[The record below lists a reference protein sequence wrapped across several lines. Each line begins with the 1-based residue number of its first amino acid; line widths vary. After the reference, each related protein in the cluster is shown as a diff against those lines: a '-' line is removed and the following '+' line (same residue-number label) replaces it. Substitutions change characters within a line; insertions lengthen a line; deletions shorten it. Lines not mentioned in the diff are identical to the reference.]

1 MSGLNPPIADWR
13 GRHVWLI
20 GASSGIGEAL
30 AHALAGRGAMLAL
43 SGRRADA
50 LDKVAEALGGAEVL
64 PLDITVAGAVAE
76 AWEALLARWGGCD
89 MVVFVAGTYQPT
101 PASELSAQVVERT
114 VAVNLSATLAGVAA
128 VLPAM
133 LARGAGHIALVSSVA
148 GYSGLPKAGVYGA
161 TKAGLINFAESLF
174 LELRPRGL
182 GVHLIN
188 PGFVATR
195 LTADNDFPMPA
206 LISPAAAAAAIVA
219 GLSRGDFEIHFPKRF
234 SRVLKLLRLLP
245 YRLYFPLV
253 RRVTGGSKT

>member
-1 MSGLNPPIADWR
+1 MSGLNPPIDDWR
-13 GRHVWLI
+13 GRRVWLL

-30 AHALAGRGAMLAL
+30 AHALAERGAVLAL

-50 LDKVAEALGGAEVL
+50 LKTVAEALGRAEVL
-64 PLDITVAGAVAE
+64 PLDITTPGAVAD
-76 AWEALLARWGGCD
+76 AWETLLARWGGCD
-89 MVVFVAGTYQPT
+89 MVVFVAGTYRPT
-101 PASELSAQVVERT
+101 PAEALSAEVIERT
-114 VAVNLSATLAGVAA
+114 VAVNLSATLTGVAA

-148 GYSGLPKAGVYGA
+148 GYSGLPRACVYGA
-161 TKAGLINFAESLF
+161 TKAALINFAESLF
-174 LELRPRGL
+174 LELRPRGI

-188 PGFVATR
+188 PGFVSTR
-195 LTADNDFPMPA
+195 LTAGNDFPMPA
-206 LISPAAAAAAIVA
+206 LMSPPEAAAAIVS

-253 RRVTGGSKT
+253 RRATGGGW

>member
-1 MSGLNPPIADWR
+1 MSGLNPPVDDWR
-13 GRHVWLI
+13 GQRVWLI

-30 AHALAGRGAMLAL
+30 AHALAERGAVLAL

-50 LDKVAEALGGAEVL
+50 LDTVAEALGGAEVL
-64 PLDITVAGAVAE
+64 PLDITTPGAVAD

-89 MVVFVAGTYQPT
+89 MVVFVAGTYRPT
-101 PASELSAQVVERT
+101 PVEALSAEVIERT
-114 VAVNLSATLAGVAA
+114 VAVNLSATLTGVAA

-148 GYSGLPKAGVYGA
+148 GYSGLPRACVYGA
-161 TKAGLINFAESLF
+161 TKAALINFAESLF
-174 LELRPRGL
+174 LELRPRGI

-188 PGFVATR
+188 PGFVSTR
-195 LTADNDFPMPA
+195 LTAGNDFPMPA
-206 LISPAAAAAAIVA
+206 LMSPPEAAAAIVS

-253 RRVTGGSKT
+253 RRATGGGR